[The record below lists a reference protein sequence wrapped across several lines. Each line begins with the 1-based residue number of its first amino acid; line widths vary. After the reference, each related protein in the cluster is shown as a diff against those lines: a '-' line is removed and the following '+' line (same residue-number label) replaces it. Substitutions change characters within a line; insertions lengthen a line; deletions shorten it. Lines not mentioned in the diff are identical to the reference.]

1 MNQII
6 QAQSDMAGKPGFDAV
21 GMPLGNQEVTKEDII
36 QEPKL
41 KEEGVKLPEPL
52 REYGRKMFWRLVSRS
67 LDKHG
72 ILTTVHGSEISEV
85 GCIIKTVHQ
94 YPDGSIAVSSFLAPG
109 CKLLVFSQ
117 EDPGN
122 PGQKINYFDLVQ
134 PDAVDMNAG
143 RWS

>member
-1 MNQII
+1 MNQI
-6 QAQSDMAGKPGFDAV
+6 ATAVPVANENAGKEGYDLI
-21 GMPLGNQEVTKEDII
+21 GNPLQAEKIKEEII
-36 QEPKL
+36 QEPAV
-41 KEEGVKLPEPL
+41 KEIVPEPL

-85 GCIIKTVHQ
+85 GCIIKTVHV
-94 YPDGSIAVSSFLAPG
+94 YPDGSMVVDSFLAPG
-109 CKLLVFSQ
+109 CKMLVFSQ
-117 EDPGN
+117 EDPAK

>member
-1 MNQII
+1 MNQAI
-6 QAQSDMAGKPGFDAV
+6 QAQPEMAGKPGFDNI
-21 GMPLGNQEVTKEDII
+21 GMPLGNQEVTKEEII
-36 QEPKL
+36 QEPAV
-41 KEEGVKLPEPL
+41 KEIVPEPL

-85 GCIIKTVHQ
+85 GCIIKTVHV
-94 YPDGSIAVSSFLAPG
+94 YPDGSMVVDSFLAPG
-109 CKLLVFSQ
+109 CKMLVYSQ